1 MKLSLE
7 RKIFLGFGSAL
18 LVLLLVTAAAAW
30 EITRFRDAYVW
41 VKQSYLTFVRLDQV
55 LTEILGM
62 EASVRGFQ
70 LTGDD
75 ATLKPYLSGTARLD
89 AGLRNLRELVA
100 ENPRQLPYLSQLE
113 PVAARAQSNMAARIA
128 QRRTHG
134 LESATQTAGFVEGQ
148 QALAEFWQVVRD
160 LAEEERRS
168 LDARLKHAYNVGL
181 FTIFSAIGAT
191 VLAFGLV
198 AVAGVRVRR
207 DLARRHEAEDALQES
222 LSRIED
228 LYHHAPC
235 GYHSLDARGIFLTI
249 NETELGWLGYSRAEL
264 VGQKS
269 FAELMTP
276 ASALQFAD
284 RFAQF
289 KTTGS
294 VESIEYELRRKDG
307 TTLPVLLNATAIYDA
322 AGNYAA
328 SRATVFDVTL
338 RKRAEEERDRFFTLS
353 RDLLSISDMAG
364 NFKRVNPAW
373 EQALGFTCEEVMAMS
388 QIELVHPGDRDRT
401 AAALGRLVAGEAQ
414 VDLETRVRCKD
425 GSFRWMHWWA
435 RAAAADQRIFAS
447 ARDITERKE
456 ADERIQ
462 RLNTVLSEHARQL
475 EAANRELESF
485 SYSVSHDLRAPLRHV
500 DGFAN
505 LLTKRAG
512 DTLDAESRRYL
523 ATISRSAKQM
533 GVLIDDLLAFSRIGR
548 SPLRLEPV
556 DHNHLVA
563 EVIAD
568 GRYDIATRP
577 IVWEIGPLP
586 ATPADAAMLRQ
597 VWSNLIGNAVKYS
610 GKKPQSVIAITAH
623 EDGVAGE
630 YVFSVRDNG
639 VGFDMA
645 YADKLFGVFQRL
657 HGPAEFE
664 GTGIGLANV
673 RRIVSRHG
681 GRTWAEAREN
691 EGAQFFFSLPLTPS
705 CPTASS

>member
-18 LVLLLVTAAAAW
+18 FLLLLVTGATVLNA
-30 EITRFRDAYVW
+30 TRFRDAYAW
-41 VKQSYLTFVRLDQV
+41 VRQTYLTLVRLDQV

-75 ATLKPYLSGTARLD
+75 VALKPYLGGITRLD
-89 AGLRNLRELVA
+89 QGMRDLRQLVA
-100 ENPRQLPYLSQLE
+100 GDPRQLPHLTRLE
-113 PVAARAQSNMAARIA
+113 PLTASAQQNMAARIA

-134 LESATQTAGFVEGQ
+134 LEAATQSTGYLEGQ
-148 QALAEFWQVVRD
+148 QTLAEFWQVVREM
-160 LAEEERRS
+160 AAEERRA
-168 LDARLKHAYNVGL
+168 LDAHLKHAYHGAR

-191 VLAFGLV
+191 VVAFGLV
-198 AVAGVRVRR
+198 VVAGVRVRR
-207 DLARRHEAEDALQES
+207 DLARRREAEAALQAS
-222 LSRIED
+222 LSRVED

-235 GYHSLDARGIFLTI
+235 GYHSLDADGVFLTI
-249 NETELGWLGYSRAEL
+249 NDTALGWLGYSRAEL
-264 VGQKS
+264 VGRMS
-269 FAELMTP
+269 FAQIMTP
-276 ASALQFAD
+276 ASGLQFTE
-284 RFAQF
+284 RFAHF
-289 KTTGS
+289 KITGS
-294 VESIEYELRRKDG
+294 VKSVEYELRRKDG

-322 AGNYAA
+322 AGKFVA
-328 SRATVFDVTL
+328 SRASLFDVTL
-338 RKRAEEERDRFFTLS
+338 RKQAEDERDRFFTLS

-373 EQALGFTCEEVMAMS
+373 EHALGFTGEEVTAMS
-388 QIELVHPGDRDRT
+388 QIELIHPADRDRT

-435 RAAAADQRIFAS
+435 RAAAADQRVFAS
-447 ARDITERKE
+447 ARDITERKA
-456 ADERIQ
+456 ADDRIQ
-462 RLNTVLSEHARQL
+462 RLNTVLSDHARQL

-485 SYSVSHDLRAPLRHV
+485 SYSVSHDLRAPLRHI

-505 LLTKRAG
+505 LLARSAG
-512 DTLDAESRRYL
+512 DTLDEESRRYL
-523 ATISRSAKQM
+523 ATISRSARQM
-533 GVLIDDLLAFSRIGR
+533 GVLIDNLLAFSRIGR
-548 SPLRLEPV
+548 SPLQLEPV

-568 GRYDIATRP
+568 GRYDNAARP
-577 IVWEIGPLP
+577 MVWEIGPLP
-586 ATPADAAMLRQ
+586 TTPADAALLRQ
-597 VWSNLIGNAVKYS
+597 VWSNLIENAVKYS
-610 GKKPQSVIAITAH
+610 GKKPQAVIAITAH
-623 EDGVAGE
+623 EDVGARE

-657 HGPAEFE
+657 HSPAEFE
-664 GTGIGLANV
+664 GTGLGLANV

-691 EGAQFFFSLPLTPS
+691 EGATFYFSLPLPPACS
-705 CPTASS
+705 AASS